1 MQLIGTDT
9 KEKYFKVFKDGNELE
24 KILKGVVDGI
34 I

>member
-1 MQLIGTDT
+1 MKT